1 MLLHT
6 QEMTDNRNE
15 NISIWEAKNRLD
27 YNEPLRPDDELS
39 QGLFVDTSEARGD
52 FSIKRLHRELNVDNQ
67 GIAHTAS
74 ATPQKQYILFT
85 GHRGCGKSTELLR
98 TATYLHHPDRYYVIH
113 LDCLEKLDINNL
125 KYSDVLLALAA
136 ALLKKLEQEEG
147 ITIDQIFLT
156 SLENWFKE
164 RVEAHTSLRDF
175 ATEVK
180 AGVKV
185 QTGLPRLSK
194 LFGELTNKINIAS
207 TYREELRL
215 VVRNNFTEFTE
226 AFNQLIQDGEE
237 KIRVAGK
244 GKRILF
250 TVDGTDRLDQ
260 EDAPKFFIEN
270 VHQLTQINGLF
281 IYCAPIHL
289 LHQVNTINAIFS
301 QPFRLPMLKVRDRD
315 GEELP
320 ENIAVMR
327 ELALRRVPEQ
337 LFDEPDTVD
346 YLVRYSG
353 GHPRD
358 LLRLLKVA
366 INYSEEERIDRAAA
380 EKAVKQVANEYRRFI
395 SNSDYTRLVQID
407 LHPDAPDDFTDKQ
420 SNELLYN
427 LTLLEYSDYF
437 WKSHPLITSLPGYEK
452 ALQITR

>member
-1 MLLHT
+1 
-6 QEMTDNRNE
+6 MTDNRNE
-15 NISIWEAKNRLD
+15 NISIWEAKNRLA

-39 QGLFVDTSEARGD
+39 QHLFVDTTSARGD
-52 FSIKRLHRELNVDNQ
+52 FSLKRLHRELNVDNQ
-67 GIAHTAS
+67 GIAHTAP
-74 ATPQKQYILFT
+74 AAPHKQYILFT

-98 TATYLHHPDRYYVIH
+98 TAAFLDHPDRYYVIH

-136 ALLKKLEQEEG
+136 ALLERLEQEEG
-147 ITIDQIFLT
+147 IIIDQVFLT
-156 SLENWFKE
+156 RLENWFKE
-164 RVEAHTSLRDF
+164 RVEVHTALCNF
-175 ATEVK
+175 VAEVK
-180 AGVKV
+180 AGAKI
-185 QTGLPRLSK
+185 QTGLAWLST
-194 LFGELTNKINIAS
+194 LLGELTNKINAGS
-207 TYREELRL
+207 SYREELRL
-215 VVRNNFTEFTE
+215 VARNNFTAFAK
-226 AFNQLIQDGEE
+226 AFNQLILASEE
-237 KIRVAGK
+237 KIRSAGR

-260 EDAPKFFIEN
+260 EDASQFFIED
-270 VHQLTQINGLF
+270 VHQLTRINGLF

-289 LHQVNTINAIFS
+289 LDQLNNLNADFS

-315 GEELP
+315 GEDVP

-327 ELALRRVPEQ
+327 ELALRRVPEHF
-337 LFDEPDTVD
+337 FDEQETLD

-358 LLRLLKVA
+358 LLRLLNVA
-366 INYSEEERIDRAAA
+366 ITSAEEERIDQAAA

-395 SNSDYTRLVQID
+395 SDSDYTRLVQID
-407 LHPDAPDDFTDKQ
+407 LHPDAPDDFTDEQ

-427 LTLLEYSDYF
+427 LNLLEYSDYF